1 MKIMNINSVKT
12 MLMLLILSSI
22 ILTSCNKTKNKTEI
36 EDKKEVSKAIK
47 VEKDNV
53 DVKVKN
59 EDFNTNQIKTRTYKL
74 KDRATP
80 IVYDLDINGVVG
92 FDDWEDFTTVNNE
105 LVNIRKS
112 NEPNTKERIE
122 SLNYRVANLRNTI
135 PDWLQTEEVLED
147 VADVQKEYLE
157 LISEK
162 YVSENEMKE
171 NLEEVYEKFDDL
183 KEELYETIETYIK
196 AHEDVIEE
204 FNEEIR
210 NLDKNVEDKP

>member
-1 MKIMNINSVKT
+1 M
-12 MLMLLILSSI
+12 
-22 ILTSCNKTKNKTEI
+22 
-36 EDKKEVSKAIK
+36 
-47 VEKDNV
+47 
-53 DVKVKN
+53 
-59 EDFNTNQIKTRTYKL
+59 
-74 KDRATP
+74 
-80 IVYDLDINGVVG
+80 YDLDINGVVG